1 MKRAFTIA
9 AMLLMCL
16 NAFAQ
21 TDLSYKKWEDGKL
34 AIEDFNRRT
43 ADDENI
49 CVIHT
54 GIDTYSGD
62 WEKVKWNLRVKRLKS
77 TTLFDPIQSWI
88 TKDDSLSTQALRY
101 SQLVFDMTEL
111 TRRKMQNH
119 LYSGN
124 NDKGSSFT
132 VGRYFDILAAQSA
145 EISRITDRGRNM
157 AEIEAQEKIVA
168 EELASVNETFTEIP
182 AYNLNKLGVGF
193 HVGATSRFHVGEYA
207 EAFSPSFG
215 FLMGMSYTFGRS
227 EIYIDLNFG
236 GGCRLLKDM
245 PGRKLETW
253 KAGEK
258 LTYINP
264 DLVYAFNVYDG
275 NTFKISPFAGFG
287 VNNIYYRNPDAASE
301 VKDDDNIGF
310 TLLAGLSFDLKF
322 LNSLFLTGDPV
333 RSSINGGINEHS
345 FKLRVYAERTGLGN
359 GVAPYSINC
368 SLCYNILSKSM
379 KH

>member
-1 MKRAFTIA
+1 MKRTFTIA
-9 AMLLMCL
+9 AMVLMCL

-43 ADDENI
+43 ADDDNI

-88 TKDDSLSTQALRY
+88 TKDDSLSSQALRY
-101 SQLVFDMTEL
+101 AQLVFDVTEV

-124 NDKGSSFT
+124 NDQTSEFT
-132 VGRYFDILAAQSA
+132 VGRYFDILTAQSA
-145 EISRITDRGRNM
+145 EISRITDKGKNL

-168 EELASVNETFTEIP
+168 EELASVNETFTELP
-182 AYNLNKLGVGF
+182 PYTLNKFGVGF
-193 HVGATSRFHVGEYA
+193 HGGATSRIHVGESA
-207 EAFSPSFG
+207 QIFSPSFG

-236 GGCRLLKDM
+236 GGCRLLDDVKLGD
-245 PGRKLETW
+245 LETW
-253 KAGEK
+253 KAGNK
-258 LTYINP
+258 VSYING
-264 DLVYAFNVYDG
+264 DFVYAYSVYDG
-275 NTFKISPFAGFG
+275 NTFKISPFAVFG
-287 VNNIYYRNPDAASE
+287 ANNVYYRNPNVES
-301 VKDDDNIGF
+301 DDKNNEYIGL

-322 LNSLFLTGDPV
+322 LNSLFLAGDPV

-345 FKLRVYAERTGLGN
+345 FKLRVYAERTGFGN
-359 GVAPYSINC
+359 GFAPYSINC

-379 KH
+379 KR